1 MADSITM
8 KEAQERLGV
17 SSHKMWQLVRDST
30 LPARPNPLDRREKLI
45 RLTDLE
51 RLMSDIGEPRRFH
64 SDGAGTDPA
73 GPDAARVKDWIRANW
88 HRRDQAC

>member
-1 MADSITM
+1 MTDSITM

-17 SSHKMWQLVRDST
+17 SSHKMWRLVRDGI

-51 RLMSDIGEPRRFH
+51 RLMTDTREPRRFR
-64 SDGAGTDPA
+64 SDGAGTNPA
-73 GPDAARVKDWIRANW
+73 GPDAAKVKDWIRANW
-88 HRRDQAC
+88 HRHDRPC

>member
-17 SSHKMWQLVRDST
+17 SSHKMWQLVRDGI
-30 LPARPNPLDRREKLI
+30 LPTRPNPLDRREKLI

-51 RLMSDIGEPRRFH
+51 RLMSGTREPGRFL
-64 SDGAGTDPA
+64 SDGAGTNPA

-88 HRRDQAC
+88 HRDDQLC